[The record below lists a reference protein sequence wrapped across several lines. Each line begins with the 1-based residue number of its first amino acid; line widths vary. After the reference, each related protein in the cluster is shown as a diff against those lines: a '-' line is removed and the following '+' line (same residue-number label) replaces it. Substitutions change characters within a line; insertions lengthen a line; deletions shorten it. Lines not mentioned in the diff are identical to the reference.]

1 MNQYLKIYRYGF
13 LYGFPAGQFLLQTN
27 GKTRYPL
34 QDNGFLWSCYPDL
47 NWGPHPYQLP
57 WQYFLYIFRLFIAVF
72 APFHLLSDTLYKQGF
87 RIFHACLWLVM
98 WSETL
103 AALEFSVLKQHC
115 SRPRKWSNLN
125 QAALNRL
132 LTQRKYQAINCTSVY
147 NDKQI
152 S

>member
-1 MNQYLKIYRYGF
+1 MPVAELAIH
-13 LYGFPAGQFLLQTN
+13 LDLPALLNHLPQFLLSNADQS
-27 GKTRYPL
+27 L
-34 QDNGFLWSCYPDL
+34 F
-47 NWGPHPYQLP
+47 HPGLVTV
-57 WQYFLYIFRLFIAVF
+57 AVK
-72 APFHLLSDTLYKQGF
+72 LGVQGF

>member
-1 MNQYLKIYRYGF
+1 MGLSLR
-13 LYGFPAGQFLLQTN
+13 
-27 GKTRYPL
+27 
-34 QDNGFLWSCYPDL
+34 
-47 NWGPHPYQLP
+47 PYQLP

-132 LTQRKYQAINCTSVY
+132 LTQRKYQAINCTSVN